1 MPIIKIPSPL
11 QSYVGNQRSIIIRGS
26 SIEEVILNLTKA
38 HPDIKPQI
46 IDPEGLLRPFITIFL
61 QDKNTKDLKEG
72 LRTPVK
78 EDDNIVII
86 ASMAGG

>member
-11 QSYVGNQRSIIIRGS
+11 QSYVGNQKSIKIGGS
-26 SIEEVILNLTKA
+26 SIEEVILNLTKTY
-38 HPDIKPQI
+38 PSIKPQI
-46 IDPEGLLRPFITIFL
+46 FDPEGFLRPFIMVFL

-72 LRTPVK
+72 LKTSVE
-78 EDDNIVII
+78 EDDLIVII